1 MINCH
6 SFKISRIEHTSI
18 SSNKGSVDCADVFRN
33 QIKGKQMNRF
43 ENVTKP
49 LMWFMALLLTALV
62 AGCGGGSQDPIL
74 GGGGIGGGVVPPPAV
89 VPVAPGAGNCA
100 AAVGNPLIP
109 QILSS
114 NPTDGNL
121 NATPKTTGVAGK
133 RITATFSLAMDPLT
147 INDASTLSTSTFSL
161 RETLSGNNVA
171 GIVTMNATN
180 PINTIATLET
190 AAPLPAM
197 SYTAT
202 ITTAA
207 TAADTTPLA
216 CVYEWSFTVVT
227 PPVEGLGAV
236 DLGLAAPFGIASAGG
251 VTNTATV
258 PLSHIDGDAVLD
270 PTDTCNAVP
279 ILFADGPG
287 FGACGGFAPTITGTV
302 VTTTYP
308 AVGISTAILADFLTA
323 YNSLDP
329 ASMPGATV
337 LGCGVIGTGGG
348 AGAGIGCAGAATL
361 APGVYISAT
370 ATTIGVTGVLT
381 LDGGGDSNAVFVFQA
396 PTALTTAA
404 GAPGVPGSQIVLTNG
419 AKASNVWWWV
429 GGSGTA
435 TIGTYADFHG
445 SVLGSGAVVMGTG
458 ATSCGR
464 LLAGALGAG
473 NFVFDTNVV
482 SVPGNPSAP
491 PGCI

>member
-1 MINCH
+1 
-6 SFKISRIEHTSI
+6 
-18 SSNKGSVDCADVFRN
+18 
-33 QIKGKQMNRF
+33 MNRF

-133 RITATFSLAMDPLT
+133 RITATFSLAMDLLT

-227 PPVEGLGAV
+227 PPVEGLGFDRRSVAADLRPEERQSRRPRV
-236 DLGLAAPFGIASAGG
+236 QRQARVRSRRRHGRRRRLEGARRPCDHLGLRGRHGRFAA
-251 VTNTATV
+251 
-258 PLSHIDGDAVLD
+258 HLD
-270 PTDTCNAVP
+270 Q
-279 ILFADGPG
+279 
-287 FGACGGFAPTITGTV
+287 ACR
-302 VTTTYP
+302 
-308 AVGISTAILADFLTA
+308 
-323 YNSLDP
+323 
-329 ASMPGATV
+329 
-337 LGCGVIGTGGG
+337 
-348 AGAGIGCAGAATL
+348 
-361 APGVYISAT
+361 
-370 ATTIGVTGVLT
+370 
-381 LDGGGDSNAVFVFQA
+381 
-396 PTALTTAA
+396 
-404 GAPGVPGSQIVLTNG
+404 
-419 AKASNVWWWV
+419 
-429 GGSGTA
+429 
-435 TIGTYADFHG
+435 H
-445 SVLGSGAVVMGTG
+445 
-458 ATSCGR
+458 
-464 LLAGALGAG
+464 
-473 NFVFDTNVV
+473 
-482 SVPGNPSAP
+482 P
-491 PGCI
+491 PGKSALPKRIRRWC